1 MSDRKSYRVIG
12 IMSGSSLDGLD
23 IAEIEFTFTS
33 NPITSN
39 PIASN
44 PVTSNSLESWKLI
57 QAQMF
62 PFPSNILNLFT
73 QATTLPILSFSRF
86 ENQLTE
92 FIGEC
97 CKSFIHSTKY
107 IEVVGCH
114 GHTIWHLPDEHIT
127 IQACNGQMLS
137 TRLSLPVI
145 CHFRMKDVSYGGVGT
160 PMAPLADRDLFA
172 GYRAYLNLGGIANI
186 SYKDHQQSW
195 KAFDLIPC
203 NQVLNH
209 FAQILGQVYDENGKF
224 AKEGTLSQDLLV
236 FLDNHPYL
244 KSTSPKSLDNTQVYQ
259 DWIQPIEKF
268 YLPPKDV
275 LHTYTHFIASQIQ
288 ASFLPATGVPKKVLI
303 SGGGGHNKYLISLL
317 NEDEHL
323 IIESTDADLIN
334 YKEAILIGYAAILRY
349 LGLPNFIHSVT
360 GAISDVSGGDVF
372 HP

>member
-1 MSDRKSYRVIG
+1 
-12 IMSGSSLDGLD
+12 MSGSSLDGLD

-39 PIASN
+39 PIVSN
-44 PVTSNSLESWKLI
+44 PVTPNSLESWKLI

-62 PFPSNILNLFT
+62 PFPSNILNLFPHV
-73 QATTLPILSFSRF
+73 TTLPILAYTRF

-92 FIGEC
+92 FISEC
-97 CKSFIHSTKY
+97 CKLFIQSTKS

-114 GHTIWHLPDEHIT
+114 GHTIWHLPDEYIT

-137 TRLSLPVI
+137 TRLALPVV

-195 KAFDLIPC
+195 RAFDLIPC

-209 FAQILGQVYDENGKF
+209 FAQILGQLFDENGKL
-224 AKEGTLSQDLLV
+224 AKEGSLSQELLD
-236 FLDNHPYL
+236 FLNNRPYL
-244 KSTSPKSLDNTQVYQ
+244 KSNSPKSLDNTQVYQ
-259 DWIQPIEKF
+259 DWIQPIEK
-268 YLPPKDV
+268 YNLPAKDV

-288 ASFLPATGVPKKVLI
+288 ASILLANSTSDRILV
-303 SGGGGHNKYLISLL
+303 SGGGAHNTFLMSLL
-317 NEDEHL
+317 KNDKNL
-323 IIESTDADLIN
+323 NIESIDKDLIN